1 MNATKMWQQQGPG
14 GIIDPRGIGWE
25 YMGEWNGLFPN
36 YYRLTPTYLG
46 VQDAM
51 KFIKRILP
59 MIVAESIW

>member
-36 YYRLTPTYLG
+36 YYPANAYLLG
-46 VQDAM
+46 VQGAM
-51 KFIKRILP
+51 KFIKQISP